1 MLDLDQKYLTK
12 LNDIKVGIQHSELLS
27 AYLEEEEEELYT
39 PLKEQFEPQIEAVY
53 NEIAENHPLQL
64 LAVEK
69 ELLNPDYEGLFM
81 PRILGYSV
89 MRGQLNDD
97 VKYVKP
103 QEHFKEILLALC
115 NSANFDVL
123 QLRSGKTIEIG
134 FALSSDIWITNLM
147 NEISNKKVRQFL
159 ESSKHVKY
167 RDQRIRLT
175 SYRSYKKQFSNFNYL
190 TASLPESC
198 SELTVNGE
206 SLIEFLIFRSKS
218 DYNNTNLKP
227 FISQILNSNLSD
239 CDGFLK
245 LLLVIGLYFELD
257 EANQNTFRKQWGAQK
272 AKPNFEQKV
281 FSIFNNL
288 QGKDHQLGG
297 SDLQRLYSV
306 IGQEKEDEFLRFL
319 SMIVEVE
326 DLGYINETAAERMR
340 SYYNN
345 HEGLSLQNEASRTYI
360 FNKFKNFIEKLQT
373 SDFHEYFEF
382 NPVFVNYMN
391 IFANEK
397 FNQDLKA
404 VLLKYV
410 RTLLRT
416 YTDKRSKDYQDIK
429 KFVQPSFVDMGF
441 MNEKSAKELFKTKRK
456 PRTSTTAK

>member
-12 LNDIKVGIQHSELLS
+12 LNDIKVSIQHSDLLS
-27 AYLEEEEEELYT
+27 TYLEEEEDELYT
-39 PLKEQFEPQIEAVY
+39 PLKEEFEPQIEAVY

-64 LAVEK
+64 IAVEK
-69 ELLNPDYEGLFM
+69 ELLNPDYEGLFL

-89 MRGQLNDD
+89 MRGQHNEH

-103 QEHFKEILLALC
+103 QEHFKEILIALC

-134 FALSSDIWITNLM
+134 FSLSSDIWITNLM

-159 ESSKHVKY
+159 EGLKHVKY
-167 RDQRIRLT
+167 RDQKIRLT
-175 SYRSYKKQFSNFNYL
+175 AYRSYKKQFSNFNYL
-190 TASLPESC
+190 TTSLPDSC
-198 SELTVNGE
+198 SDLTVNGA

-218 DYNNTNLKP
+218 NYNNENLEP
-227 FISQILNSNLSD
+227 FTKELLNLELTGCPS
-239 CDGFLK
+239 FLK
-245 LLLVIGLYFELD
+245 LLLVIGLYYELD
-257 EANQNTFRKQWGAQK
+257 EKSQGTFRDQWSKLSSKSQ
-272 AKPNFEQKV
+272 FEEKV
-281 FSIFNNL
+281 FNIFNEL
-288 QGKDHQLGG
+288 QESDQELSG
-297 SDLQRLYSV
+297 SSIQRLFAILGS
-306 IGQEKEDEFLRFL
+306 EKEDEFIRYLN
-319 SMIVEVE
+319 MIVEVE
-326 DLGYINETAAERMR
+326 DLGFINDTAAERMR
-340 SYYNN
+340 KYYNN
-345 HEGLSLQNEASRTYI
+345 HEGLSLQNEATRIFI

-373 SDFHEYFEF
+373 ADFHEYFEF
-382 NPVFVNYMN
+382 NPVFVNYMK

-429 KFVQPSFVDMGF
+429 KFVQPSFVDMGL
-441 MNEKSAKELFKTKRK
+441 MNEKAVKELFKTKRK
-456 PRTSTTAK
+456 PRTAKS